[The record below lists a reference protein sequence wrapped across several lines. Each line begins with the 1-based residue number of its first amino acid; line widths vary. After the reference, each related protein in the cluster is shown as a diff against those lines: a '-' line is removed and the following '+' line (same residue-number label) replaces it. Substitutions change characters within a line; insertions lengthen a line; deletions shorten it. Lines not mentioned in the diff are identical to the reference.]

1 MNLQLAHIMRFLPT
15 QLPHRLPSPIA
26 IPTSEVASAGASSR
40 RHRHSDQFSC
50 VTVVVSVGRHFLSM
64 AWVERFLVPR
74 IVIHVPSFGVHP
86 TSRARV
92 STLAQAN
99 GTAVAKLCRE
109 HKESSK

>member
-1 MNLQLAHIMRFLPT
+1 MNLQPAHIMRFLPT
-15 QLPHRLPSPIA
+15 QLSHRFPRQSRFRHPRSPV
-26 IPTSEVASAGASSR
+26 PVRPSR